1 MYETY
6 EQCSVFDEKK
16 IYYFVT
22 CNIYFNFIVFT
33 TWYYNR
39 VIRGNPNSI
48 FWVPEISGRDCER
61 VYFGSWFLLPDF

>member
-6 EQCSVFDEKK
+6 EQCGVFDEKY

-22 CNIYFNFIVFT
+22 CNIYFNFIIFT

-39 VIRGNPNSI
+39 VIRENPDSS
-48 FWVPEISGRDCER
+48 F
-61 VYFGSWFLLPDF
+61 